1 MPSGGKREGAGRP
14 VEAGEARKGRM
25 IRFADCEWERIKQ
38 KADELGITASEYVR
52 KKTLQNK

>member
-25 IRFADCEWERIKQ
+25 IRFADHEWEQIK
-38 KADELGITASEYVR
+38 KLADELGITASEYIR
-52 KKTLQNK
+52 KKTLKK